1 MNYKKLYEGEF
12 LINKKRSIS
21 QSHSDIYNLILKKQG
36 DGLDIN
42 VNLTSETCLMDISLI
57 DNDDYKYIV
66 KYFRSKFTEATEF
79 YVEKDIEVEGYQ
91 NGFVAINH
99 FDSSI
104 EEDINSIIEEL
115 KEHGIEAE
123 LLNLNEKSHECGA
136 GAFFT
141 AAILAIVSATT
152 GVTVNKAIEAVNEKW
167 RNKRKLII
175 SYYMANMMLRSY
187 ILVWQEYIRIIR
199 SKNVR

>member
-1 MNYKKLYEGEF
+1 
-12 LINKKRSIS
+12 
-21 QSHSDIYNLILKKQG
+21 
-36 DGLDIN
+36 
-42 VNLTSETCLMDISLI
+42 MDISLI

-123 LLNLNEKSHECGA
+123 LLNLNEKIA
-136 GAFFT
+136 
-141 AAILAIVSATT
+141 
-152 GVTVNKAIEAVNEKW
+152 
-167 RNKRKLII
+167 
-175 SYYMANMMLRSY
+175 
-187 ILVWQEYIRIIR
+187 
-199 SKNVR
+199 